1 MFVAKCSVVELI
13 AALNIHQSAHCQV
26 CHIAKLLIS
35 CSMTFNMSHTS
46 IKTRRA
52 YSNDK
57 SGNNKSSKFLQDTDF
72 PGGNQLHL
80 HIQCKLTT
88 V

>member
-1 MFVAKCSVVELI
+1 M
-13 AALNIHQSAHCQV
+13 AALNIHQSAHCEV

-57 SGNNKSSKFLQDTDF
+57 SGNNKSSKLNNNGRFLQDTDF

-80 HIQCKLTT
+80 HI
-88 V
+88 